1 MNPYLNP
8 RPAHSQE
15 SIKGNRVTPYALL
28 DTDAPPGHAPA
39 TGTSGNQNQNV
50 YVVHADGGGEDL
62 HIQLPTPGARVI
74 EMPPQYR
81 GGDGPGPGPGPASAG
96 STPGTPGGGGGNGKR
111 PRMGLSL
118 SSGSQNEETRA
129 LGPPVSPVM
138 SQVTSEKSRQ

>member
-28 DTDAPPGHAPA
+28 DTDTPPNPPSSSA
-39 TGTSGNQNQNV
+39 NQNQNV

-81 GGDGPGPGPGPASAG
+81 GGDGPS
-96 STPGTPGGGGGNGKR
+96 STPPTGTPGGGGKR

-118 SSGSQNEETRA
+118 SSGSQNEEVA
-129 LGPPVSPVM
+129 AQGPVSPVM
-138 SQVTSEKSRQ
+138 SQVTSEKSRS

>member
-8 RPAHSQE
+8 RPAHSHSQE

-28 DTDAPPGHAPA
+28 DTDAPLNPPSSSTA
-39 TGTSGNQNQNV
+39 NQNQNV

-81 GGDGPGPGPGPASAG
+81 GGDGPTGSSG
-96 STPGTPGGGGGNGKR
+96 STPGTPGGGGGGGKR
-111 PRMGLSL
+111 PKMGLSL
-118 SSGSQNEETRA
+118 SSGSQPEGVN
-129 LGPPVSPVM
+129 PPVSPVM

>member
-28 DTDAPPGHAPA
+28 DTDAPPDPPSSSA
-39 TGTSGNQNQNV
+39 NQNV

-81 GGDGPGPGPGPASAG
+81 GGEGPSPD
-96 STPGTPGGGGGNGKR
+96 STPPAGGGKR
-111 PRMGLSL
+111 PRMGLHL
-118 SSGSQNEETRA
+118 SSGSQNEEA
-129 LGPPVSPVM
+129 AVPPVSPVM
-138 SQVTSEKSRQ
+138 SQVTSEKSRS

>member
-8 RPAHSQE
+8 QPAHSQE

-28 DTDAPPGHAPA
+28 DTDPPSSS
-39 TGTSGNQNQNV
+39 TNQNQNQNQNQNV

-81 GGDGPGPGPGPASAG
+81 GGGGASGGDNA
-96 STPGTPGGGGGNGKR
+96 PGTPGGVKR
-111 PRMGLSL
+111 PRMGLNL
-118 SSGSQNEETRA
+118 SSGSQNEDHSVGA
-129 LGPPVSPVM
+129 PPVSPVM

>member
-28 DTDAPPGHAPA
+28 GTDSPPNPP
-39 TGTSGNQNQNV
+39 TSAANQNV

-81 GGDGPGPGPGPASAG
+81 GGDGPSG
-96 STPGTPGGGGGNGKR
+96 STPPAAGGGGGKR

-118 SSGSQNEETRA
+118 SSGSQNEEA
-129 LGPPVSPVM
+129 AVPPVSPVM
-138 SQVTSEKSRQ
+138 SQITSEKSRQ

>member
-28 DTDAPPGHAPA
+28 DTDAPPNPPSSSA
-39 TGTSGNQNQNV
+39 NQNQNV

-81 GGDGPGPGPGPASAG
+81 GGDGPSG
-96 STPGTPGGGGGNGKR
+96 STPPTGGGGGGGGGGKR

-118 SSGSQNEETRA
+118 SSGSQNEEA
-129 LGPPVSPVM
+129 AVPPVSPVM
-138 SQVTSEKSRQ
+138 SQVTSEKSRS

>member
-1 MNPYLNP
+1 MIRDQADPQAHREEMNPYLNP
-8 RPAHSQE
+8 QPAHSQE

-28 DTDAPPGHAPA
+28 DTDPPSPS
-39 TGTSGNQNQNV
+39 TNQNQNQNQNV

-81 GGDGPGPGPGPASAG
+81 GGDGPSSSTHPAV
-96 STPGTPGGGGGNGKR
+96 GGGGGKR

-118 SSGSQNEETRA
+118 SSGSQNEEA
-129 LGPPVSPVM
+129 AVAPVSPVM
-138 SQVTSEKSRQ
+138 SQVTSEKSRS

>member
-1 MNPYLNP
+1 MNPSLNP

-28 DTDAPPGHAPA
+28 DTDAPPNPP
-39 TGTSGNQNQNV
+39 TSANQNV

-62 HIQLPTPGARVI
+62 HIQLPTQGARVI

-81 GGDGPGPGPGPASAG
+81 GGDGPPG
-96 STPGTPGGGGGNGKR
+96 STPPAGTPGGGGKR

-118 SSGSQNEETRA
+118 SSGSQNDETVA
-129 LGPPVSPVM
+129 GGGAVSPVM
-138 SQVTSEKSRQ
+138 SQVTSEKSRS

>member
-28 DTDAPPGHAPA
+28 DTDTPPNPPSSSA
-39 TGTSGNQNQNV
+39 NQNQNV

-81 GGDGPGPGPGPASAG
+81 GGDGPSS
-96 STPGTPGGGGGNGKR
+96 STPPAGGGGGGGKR

-118 SSGSQNEETRA
+118 SSGSQNEEA
-129 LGPPVSPVM
+129 VAGGGAVSPVM
-138 SQVTSEKSRQ
+138 SQVTSEKSRS

>member
-8 RPAHSQE
+8 QPAHSQE

-28 DTDAPPGHAPA
+28 DTDPPSSS
-39 TGTSGNQNQNV
+39 TNQNQNQNQNQNV

-81 GGDGPGPGPGPASAG
+81 GGEAPSSSTPSAG
-96 STPGTPGGGGGNGKR
+96 APGGGKR

-118 SSGSQNEETRA
+118 SSGSQNEEVVA
-129 LGPPVSPVM
+129 GPPLSPVM
-138 SQVTSEKSRQ
+138 SQVTSEESRS